1 MMVERHY
8 DDESLIAIME
18 ADRVRSDVHLPS
30 CTVCNEKL
38 ESFRMTSSALRDKD
52 VWDTRVLD
60 RAPVPSTIAT
70 LRAFAGRMSAEDAE
84 AARILP
90 ELLAGPREEWM
101 PRLRAHPEWRTA
113 GVVRALVGEMP
124 KAVVTMPP
132 DALEM
137 TALSTEIAD
146 HLDPAAYGATTVAQL
161 RGTAW
166 RDRGYA
172 LYYVGRFVDSLVA
185 CDTADRHLD
194 MSVVDAY
201 DRARVGITRGLSLRA
216 MEKIPAAMKAVR
228 ASART
233 FADFDD
239 TSKVASACIAEA
251 HLLFSVGDY
260 DRAAAILESQE
271 RRIRNTS
278 DANMHARVLGNLG
291 YCYWK
296 MGRIDT
302 AMGHYEAAA
311 TILQQLG
318 VHTESLR
325 VRWNIASVLASA
337 GRTDEAMLRFRELL
351 GAFDELGMSS
361 EAALNGLDIAELLL
375 ARNEYAAVEA
385 ICRTAMASFQRAGI
399 PYTARAL
406 TALAYIQEA
415 AQHRTATPNLAKHVR
430 EYIRRLPQD
439 GELLFAPPP
448 PELLPLNSR

>member
-8 DDESLIAIME
+8 DDEALIAILE
-18 ADRVRSDVHLPS
+18 ADRARSDAHLPS
-30 CTVCNEKL
+30 CMVCNEKL
-38 ESFRMTSSALRDKD
+38 ESFRMTSGALRDED
-52 VWDTRVLD
+52 VWDTRAFH

-70 LRAFAGRMSAEDAE
+70 LRAFADRMSAEDAE

-90 ELLAGPREEWM
+90 ELLAGSREEWM

-113 GVVRALVGEMP
+113 GVVRGLVAAMP
-124 KAVVTMPP
+124 KVLTTMPP

-146 HLDPAAYGATTVAQL
+146 HLDPTTCGAATVARV
-161 RGTAW
+161 RGAAW

-172 LYYVGRFVDSLVA
+172 LYYVGRFADSLVA
-185 CDTADRHLD
+185 CDTAERHMD
-194 MSVVDAY
+194 MYVVDAY
-201 DRARVGITRGLSLRA
+201 DRARVGIIRSLTLRA
-216 MEKIPAAMKAVR
+216 MEKIPTAMKAVR

-233 FADFDD
+233 FGDFGDI
-239 TSKVASACIAEA
+239 SKVAAASIAEA

-260 DRAAAILESQE
+260 DSAAAILKHQE
-271 RRIRNTS
+271 RQVRNTS
-278 DANMHARVLGNLG
+278 DANMHARILGNLG

-302 AMGHYEAAA
+302 AMGQYEAAA

-361 EAALNGLDIAELLL
+361 EAALNSLDIAELLL

-415 AQHRTATPNLAKHVR
+415 AQHRTATPTLAKHVR

-448 PELLPLNSR
+448 PELLPLNSG